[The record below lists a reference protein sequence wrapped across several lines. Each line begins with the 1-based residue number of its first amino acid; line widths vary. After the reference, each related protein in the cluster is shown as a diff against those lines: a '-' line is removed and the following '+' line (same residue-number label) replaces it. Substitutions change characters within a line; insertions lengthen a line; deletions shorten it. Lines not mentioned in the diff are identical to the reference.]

1 MFSSAVLF
9 DSFAGVCIK
18 SMQTVMSAIEFLVCG
33 AHPHVA
39 DRIQMLD
46 VQPKMHI
53 VACFLKENEAML
65 RRHEYMTLLIR
76 GIHEIV
82 QDIERDIALIQA
94 ECDAFKAR
102 YFTYWRTPNVQP
114 QLQLLQEHSA
124 CFDRRV
130 EYMLRF
136 ATAQGQMSERLDRMP
151 PPTDDTTKAPPP
163 SASTVVDAPCA
174 TSDGCDAD
182 RP

>member
-1 MFSSAVLF
+1 MISSAVLI

-18 SMQTVMSAIEFLVCG
+18 SMHTVMYAIEFLVCG
-33 AHPHVA
+33 AHPHVT
-39 DRIQMLD
+39 DRIQGLD
-46 VQPKMHI
+46 VQPKMQI
-53 VACFLKENEAML
+53 VACFLKENEARL

-94 ECDAFKAR
+94 ECDAYKAR

-114 QLQLLQEHSA
+114 LLQLLQDHSA

-136 ATAQGQMSERLDRMP
+136 ATAQGRLSERLDDRV
-151 PPTDDTTKAPPP
+151 PPTYDTTNTLPPTTP
-163 SASTVVDAPCA
+163 TVDASFSTLNGSETDP
-174 TSDGCDAD
+174 S
-182 RP
+182 